1 MEFWVS
7 GNWSSDY
14 LTKANSLQPA
24 RSKAKGNSLVP
35 QPPDYEEF
43 AIVGKVAET
52 RVGRNT
58 WGRKGVEVDDAA
70 RRANAHNFIL
80 EQEKGYDTD
89 VSKRETSLSGGQR

>member
-24 RSKAKGNSLVP
+24 RSKAKGNSLIP

-58 WGRKGVEVDDAA
+58 WGSKGVLPMRTIRPIMKDGLTLQSL
-70 RRANAHNFIL
+70 L
-80 EQEKGYDTD
+80 EI
-89 VSKRETSLSGGQR
+89 